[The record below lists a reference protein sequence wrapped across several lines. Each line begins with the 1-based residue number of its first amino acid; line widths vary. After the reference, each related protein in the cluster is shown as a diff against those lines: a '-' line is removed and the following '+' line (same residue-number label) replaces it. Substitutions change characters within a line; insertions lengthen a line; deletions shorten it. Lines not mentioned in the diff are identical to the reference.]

1 MINNNVIWVET
12 SSLFFNPIWV
22 DKSVIN
28 SWEYSC
34 LMTEVSV
41 YGIQSPIEVSLD
53 NIVIDGNTRLKIA
66 IELKMEKVPVTLY
79 QDDKLNHL
87 ITSEIKPSNLVKI
100 LEVFD
105 SKYGLKS
112 STRYIK
118 KGLPKALI
126 SLRQLLIGSNKRVSQ
141 IYKLQEYSNKVRKSY
156 PLETNEIW
164 DQLDSFNISLEEG
177 IERMKELFERRTTIN
192 FSLEYKMVA

>member
-1 MINNNVIWVET
+1 MINKNVIWVET

-41 YGIQSPIEVSLD
+41 YGIQSPIEVSVD

-66 IELKMEKVPVTLY
+66 IDLKMDKVPITLY
-79 QDDKLNHL
+79 QNDKLNDL
-87 ITSEIKPSNLVKI
+87 VTTSIKPSELVKI

-105 SKYGLKS
+105 VKYGLKS
-112 STRYIK
+112 STKYHK
-118 KGLPKALI
+118 KGLPKVLI
-126 SLRQLLIGSNKRVSQ
+126 SLRLLIVGGNKRVRQ
-141 IYKLQEYSNKVRKSY
+141 IYQLQDYSNKVRKSY
-156 PLETNEIW
+156 PFETNEIW
-164 DQLDSFNISLEEG
+164 NQLDSFNISLEEG
-177 IERMKELFERRTTIN
+177 IERMKELFERRTIIN

>member
-41 YGIQSPIEVSLD
+41 YGILSPIEVSVD

-66 IELKMEKVPVTLY
+66 IELKMKKVPVTLY

-105 SKYGLKS
+105 TKYGLKS

-156 PLETNEIW
+156 PLEINEIW
-164 DQLDSFNISLEEG
+164 DQLDSFNISLDEG
-177 IERMKELFERRTTIN
+177 IERMKELFERKSTMN
-192 FSLEYKMVA
+192 FSLQYKMVA

>member
-1 MINNNVIWVET
+1 MINKNVKWVET

-66 IELKMEKVPVTLY
+66 IELKMKKVPVTLY

-105 SKYGLKS
+105 TKYGLKS

-164 DQLDSFNISLEEG
+164 DQLDSFNISLDEG

>member
-28 SWEYSC
+28 SWQFSC

-41 YGIQSPIEVSLD
+41 YGIQSPIEISSD

-66 IELKMEKVPVTLY
+66 IELKMKKVPITLY

-87 ITSEIKPSNLVKI
+87 ITSEIKPSYLVKI

-105 SKYGLKS
+105 TKYGLKS

-126 SLRQLLIGSNKRVSQ
+126 SLRQLLIGNNKRVSQ
-141 IYKLQEYSNKVRKSY
+141 IYQLQEYSKKVRNSY

-164 DQLDSFNISLEEG
+164 DLLDSFNISLDEG
-177 IERMKELFERRTTIN
+177 IERMKDLFERKSIMN

>member
-28 SWEYSC
+28 SWQFSC

-41 YGIQSPIEVSLD
+41 YGIQSPIEISSD

-66 IELKMEKVPVTLY
+66 IELKMKKVPVTLY

-105 SKYGLKS
+105 TKYGLKS

-126 SLRQLLIGSNKRVSQ
+126 SLRQLLIGNNKRVSQ
-141 IYKLQEYSNKVRKSY
+141 IYQLQEYSNKVKKSY
-156 PLETNEIW
+156 PLETKEIW
-164 DQLDSFNISLEEG
+164 DQLDSFNISLDEG
-177 IERMKELFERRTTIN
+177 IERMKDLFERKSIMN

>member
-1 MINNNVIWVET
+1 MINNNVIWVKT

-41 YGIQSPIEVSLD
+41 YGILSPIEVSLD

-105 SKYGLKS
+105 TKYGLKS

-126 SLRQLLIGSNKRVSQ
+126 SLRQLLIGSNKRISQ
-141 IYKLQEYSNKVRKSY
+141 IYQLQEYSNKVRKSY
-156 PLETNEIW
+156 PLEINEIW
-164 DQLDSFNISLEEG
+164 DQLDSFNISLDEG
-177 IERMKELFERRTTIN
+177 IERMKELFERKSTMN
-192 FSLEYKMVA
+192 FSLQYKMVA

>member
-41 YGIQSPIEVSLD
+41 YGILSPIEVSLD

-66 IELKMEKVPVTLY
+66 IELKMKKVPVTLY

-105 SKYGLKS
+105 TKYGLKS

-164 DQLDSFNISLEEG
+164 DQLDSFNISLDEG

>member
-41 YGIQSPIEVSLD
+41 YGILSPIEVSVD

-66 IELKMEKVPVTLY
+66 IELKMKKVPVTLY

-105 SKYGLKS
+105 TKYGLKS
-112 STRYIK
+112 STRNIK

-177 IERMKELFERRTTIN
+177 IERMKDLFERRTTIN